1 MYTTYMQKVQWR
13 AKNYLVQ
20 ERQFGIGVMI
30 WYLLFCQ
37 IMCGDIDYDDDDMT
51 ILLWYDQGDYNSY
64 FYLLLSPDTGNRITR
79 PEAGRDTD
87 GAPPHIR
94 DYDGD
99 DEDYL
104 GDLIE
109 DYDDDEF

>member
-1 MYTTYMQKVQWR
+1 MTCKKLSGTTIW
-13 AKNYLVQ
+13 NWSDDLV
-20 ERQFGIGVMI
+20 FTVLPNHV
-30 WYLLFCQ
+30 W
-37 IMCGDIDYDDDDMT
+37 CGEPVYDDDDMT

-64 FYLLLSPDTGNRITR
+64 FYLLLSLDAGNRITR

-94 DYDGD
+94 DNND
-99 DEDYL
+99 DEEDYL